1 MVFYNTDKEKYF
13 TIEFRFSERMG
24 ANELVLMELSDLIMQ
39 LVKTDEIRVC
49 ALKMYGNKE
58 QNIYH
63 ISDIGEFH
71 IDKRLKMLAVTKYLV
86 YKNGK
91 LIQP

>member
-24 ANELVLMELSDLIMQ
+24 ANEFVLMELSDIIMQ

-49 ALKMYGNKE
+49 ALKMYGSKE

-86 YKNGK
+86 YKDGK